1 MVFTRPSIQPPAR
14 PSTQLPAPYRTP
26 VPAAGTRVL
35 APYAQVKEFLKQGL
49 AAGRWPTG
57 ALMPSDAELVAQFGV
72 SRMTVTR
79 ALREL
84 QTDGLVT
91 RVQGL
96 GTYAAHLA
104 KVSSTLTIRDLHEEI
119 TARGHR
125 HHAEVHLARQERTV
139 AALAPQL
146 GLAVGA
152 PVFHSLIVH
161 FEDNIPLQCED
172 RFVNPACAPDYLHTD
187 FTRITPTHYLLQ
199 VAPLWEAQYAIE
211 AGAPSRTE
219 AKLLGIRTQEACLII
234 VRRTV
239 NRDIPITLARLV
251 HPGSRYR
258 VEGQFKP

>member
-1 MVFTRPSIQPPAR
+1 
-14 PSTQLPAPYRTP
+14 
-26 VPAAGTRVL
+26 
-35 APYAQVKEFLKQGL
+35 
-49 AAGRWPTG
+49 
-57 ALMPSDAELVAQFGV
+57 MPSESELVAQFSV

-84 QTDGLVT
+84 QNEGLVT

-104 KVSSTLTIRDLHEEI
+104 QVSSRLTIRDLHEEI

-125 HHAEVHLARQERTV
+125 HRAEVHLARRERAP
-139 AALAPQL
+139 AALAAQL
-146 GLAVGA
+146 GLPSGA
-152 PVFHSLIVH
+152 QVFHTLIVH
-161 FEDNIPLQCED
+161 FEDQIALQCED
-172 RFVNPACAPDYLHTD
+172 RYVNPACAPDYLKTD
-187 FTRITPTHYLLQ
+187 FTRITPTHYLLE
-199 VAPLWEAQYAIE
+199 VAPLWEAQYSIQ
-211 AGAPSRTE
+211 AGAPSAHE
-219 AKLLGIRTQEACLII
+219 ARLLGIVIEEPCLII